1 MRVAAGIA
9 LIAFSVSVL
18 NAVSLI
24 FPNSFFNQLFSESEI
39 SAWSIFAAIKAR
51 DLCKIPFPHD
61 NRNPNTGFRLFSPQI
76 PPDFTQI

>member
-61 NRNPNTGFRLFSPQI
+61 NRNPNTGF
-76 PPDFTQI
+76 

>member
-1 MRVAAGIA
+1 M
-9 LIAFSVSVL
+9 
-18 NAVSLI
+18 I

-76 PPDFTQI
+76 PPDFTQISP

>member
-39 SAWSIFAAIKAR
+39 SAWSIFAAIKA
-51 DLCKIPFPHD
+51 
-61 NRNPNTGFRLFSPQI
+61 
-76 PPDFTQI
+76 